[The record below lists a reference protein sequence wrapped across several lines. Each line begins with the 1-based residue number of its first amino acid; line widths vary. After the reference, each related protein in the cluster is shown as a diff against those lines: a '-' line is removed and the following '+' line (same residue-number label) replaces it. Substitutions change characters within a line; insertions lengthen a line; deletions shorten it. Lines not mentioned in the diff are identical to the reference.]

1 MASRVIAT
9 LGRVAMKIIEVI
21 ADNGHLDTINGI
33 AEQHGAIDH
42 WVSHSSTEDR
52 CSIRLLVSPESRQNI
67 LDALQAVLS
76 TSEHSRIVILPV
88 EATLPRPEEEP
99 ETRHSRT
106 ALSREELYNSV
117 ERNAQL
123 DGRFLLLV
131 FLSTIV
137 VTIGLL
143 EDNVAV
149 IIGAMVIAPFLGP
162 NIALALGSSLGD
174 NRLIWQALKSNLAGM
189 LLTVALS
196 IGLGSW
202 WPYAIESGELLART
216 HVGLDSIALA
226 LASGAAA
233 VLSLTTGL
241 ASVLVGVM
249 VAVALLPPAA
259 TMGFMLG
266 AGEYTLATSAALLLA
281 VNIVCVNLSA
291 KLGFLFMGIKPRT
304 WLEQQRAKQSI
315 ASYILF
321 WLLSLCVLITLIYL
335 RNHLTA

>member
-1 MASRVIAT
+1 
-9 LGRVAMKIIEVI
+9 MKIIEVI
-21 ADNGHLDTINGI
+21 ADSGHLDTINGI

-42 WVSHSSTEDR
+42 WVSSVVEEGR
-52 CSIRLLVSPESRQNI
+52 CVVRLLVTTESRQAV
-67 LDALQAVLS
+67 LDALQTVLS
-76 TSEHSRIVILPV
+76 TSDNARIVILPV
-88 EATLPRPEEEP
+88 EASLPRPEEDA
-99 ETRHSRT
+99 ETSRNRSA

-117 ERNAQL
+117 EKKTQL

-149 IIGAMVIAPFLGP
+149 VIGAMVIAPFLGP

-174 NRLIWQALKSNLAGM
+174 NKLIWRALKSNIVGM
-189 LLTVALS
+189 SLTVGLS
-196 IGLGSW
+196 VVLGSW
-202 WPYAIESGELLART
+202 WPYAIESKELLART
-216 HVGLDSIALA
+216 NVGLDSIALA

-266 AGEYTLATSAALLLA
+266 AGEYTLAGSAALLLA

-291 KLGFLFMGIKPRT
+291 KLGFLVMGIKPRT
-304 WLEQQRAKQSI
+304 WLEQQRARQSMS
-315 ASYILF
+315 SYILF
-321 WLLSLCVLITLIYL
+321 WALSLCVLIMLIYL
-335 RNHLTA
+335 RGHLAT

>member
-1 MASRVIAT
+1 
-9 LGRVAMKIIEVI
+9 MKIIEVI
-21 ADNGHLDTINGI
+21 ADSGHLDTINSI

-42 WVSHSSTEDR
+42 WLGAVDEDGR
-52 CSIRLLVSPESRQNI
+52 CAIRILVPPESRQAI
-67 LDALQAVLS
+67 IDALQMILS
-76 TSEHSRIVILPV
+76 TSDRARIVVLPV
-88 EATLPRPEEEP
+88 EVSLPRPEVDEESH
-99 ETRHSRT
+99 RQRRT

-117 ERNAQL
+117 EKNSQL
-123 DGRFLLLV
+123 DGHFLFLV

-137 VTIGLL
+137 VAIGLL

-149 IIGAMVIAPFLGP
+149 VIGAMVIAPFLGP

-174 NRLIWQALKSNLAGM
+174 NKLIWQALKTNLAGM
-189 LLTVALS
+189 LLAIVLS

-202 WPYAIESGELLART
+202 WPYAIDSKELLART
-216 HVGLDSIALA
+216 DVGLDSIALA

-266 AGEYTLATSAALLLA
+266 AGEYSLANSAALLLV

-291 KLGFLFMGIKPRT
+291 KLGFLAMGIKPRT
-304 WLEQQRAKQSI
+304 WLEQQRARQSMS
-315 ASYILF
+315 SYILF
-321 WLLSLCVLITLIYL
+321 WVLALCILITLIYL
-335 RNHLTA
+335 RSHLAH

>member
-1 MASRVIAT
+1 
-9 LGRVAMKIIEVI
+9 MKIIEVI
-21 ADNGHLDTINGI
+21 ADSGHLDTINGI
-33 AEQHGAIDH
+33 AQQHGAIDY
-42 WVSHSSTEDR
+42 WNGAVGEDGR
-52 CSIRLLVSPESRQNI
+52 CAVRLLVTPESRQAI
-67 LDALQAVLS
+67 LDTLQTILS
-76 TSEHSRIVILPV
+76 SSETARIMILPV
-88 EATLPRPEEEP
+88 EASLPRPP
-99 ETRHSRT
+99 EDDAETSKRRHA
-106 ALSREELYNSV
+106 ALSREELFNSV
-117 ERNAQL
+117 EKSAQL
-123 DGRFLLLV
+123 DGHFLFLV

-174 NRLIWQALKSNLAGM
+174 NKLIWLALKSNLAGM
-189 LLTVALS
+189 LLAIGLS
-196 IGLGSW
+196 IGLGNW
-202 WPYAIESGELLART
+202 WPYAIDSKELLART
-216 HVGLDSIALA
+216 DVGLDSIALA
-226 LASGAAA
+226 MASGAAA

-266 AGEYTLATSAALLLA
+266 AGEYTLASSAALLLA

-304 WLEQQRAKQSI
+304 WLEQQRARQSMS
-315 ASYILF
+315 SYILF
-321 WLLSLCVLITLIYL
+321 WILSLCVLVMLIYL
-335 RNHLTA
+335 RNHLPTQ